1 MPTVVESWRTRGARY
16 NLQAIYDA
24 DLGQKVLRP
33 SGLQLEKA
41 KKRDAQL
48 KRIEQPQNDFSW
60 VLYHLVLSV
69 LLTDPTD
76 QQLSDVFEYFANE
89 ETPPMIDEV
98 AAFFNLGILFA
109 AEQEEWHTESQGQPV
124 KGDEPNFSVLAP
136 AALVT
141 A

>member
-33 SGLQLEKA
+33 NGLQLEKA

-48 KRIEQPQNDFSW
+48 KRIEQPQNDYSW

-76 QQLSDVFEYFANE
+76 QQLRDVFEYFAKE
-89 ETPPMIDEV
+89 KTLPMIEEV

-109 AEQEEWHTESQGQPV
+109 ADQEEWHTESQGQPARV
-124 KGDEPNFSVLAP
+124 NVPSFSVLAP
-136 AALVT
+136 AALAT